1 MIKVLPSV
9 DISEGKAVKRI
20 RGVKGTGL
28 ILGDPVKIAYKMYE
42 EGYNSIH
49 VIDLDSAEGV
59 GNNEEYIKEI
69 CKIGFKWIQVGGG
82 IRSLD
87 RAKKLISLGVSAII
101 LSTLPFTNFKEFK
114 HILDEIGK
122 NKVLVSIDYD
132 NDRKILIK
140 GWKEKSIGIEQA
152 IETINNLNVLG
163 IILTYVTNEGTAKG
177 VDHNVKSLVDKIKGI
192 KEYAGG
198 VSSLSDIQFL
208 ESVGFNYVIV
218 GMAFY
223 LNKLREGGFGENV

>member
-1 MIKVLPSV
+1 MIKVLPSI

-28 ILGDPVKIAYKMYE
+28 ILGDPVKIAYNIYE
-42 EGYNSIH
+42 EGYDSIH

-59 GNNEEYIKEI
+59 GSNEEYIKDI

-101 LSTLPFTNFKEFK
+101 LSTLPFINFKEFK
-114 HILDEIGK
+114 HILDE
-122 NKVLVSIDYD
+122 
-132 NDRKILIK
+132 
-140 GWKEKSIGIEQA
+140 
-152 IETINNLNVLG
+152 
-163 IILTYVTNEGTAKG
+163 GTAKG
-177 VDHNVKSLVDKIKGI
+177 VDHKVKTLVDKIKGI
-192 KEYAGG
+192 REYAGG

-208 ESVGFNYVIV
+208 GSIGFNYVIV

-223 LNKLREGGFGENV
+223 LNKLREGRLGEDI